1 MLLFVLFLSAL
12 KIALTIT
19 LNLGRVLNFSERIY
33 IILLFFSTGLWLGR
47 PGCLEAFDK
56 LVPDFIK
63 ASEDK
68 KSSILGE
75 AEKTAQGLSKDE
87 DKLAAD
93 TYIKTM
99 KKVLDKG
106 NGFIKDEVTRVEKL
120 RSGKVSDNK
129 KKQLGDRLNILASF
143 QLGLK
148 DEL

>member
-1 MLLFVLFLSAL
+1 M
-12 KIALTIT
+12 
-19 LNLGRVLNFSERIY
+19 
-33 IILLFFSTGLWLGR
+33 
-47 PGCLEAFDK
+47 FDK
-56 LVPDFIK
+56 LVPEFIK
-63 ASEDK
+63 ASDDERA
-68 KSSILGE
+68 SILNE
-75 AEKTAQGLSKDE
+75 AEKSAQDLTKDE
-87 DKLAAD
+87 EKLAAD

-106 NGFIKDEVTRVEKL
+106 NSFIKDEVTRVEKL